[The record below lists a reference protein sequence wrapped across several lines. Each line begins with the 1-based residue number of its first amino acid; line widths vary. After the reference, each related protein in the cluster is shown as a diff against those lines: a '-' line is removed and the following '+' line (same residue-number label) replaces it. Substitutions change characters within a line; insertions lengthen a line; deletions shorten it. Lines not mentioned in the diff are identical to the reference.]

1 MFFNTLF
8 CRIKEKAT
16 AANDVTVWDA
26 VLREWESTRVPC
38 WIVGD
43 VRDDLH
49 AVLSLDLLFTN
60 IVLMALQDVQLD
72 AVEVGT
78 LLVAQS
84 ARIFLASHTLSG
96 KLKKLAHPEMFL
108 SQLNL

>member
-1 MFFNTLF
+1 MGDSFKFPLGQLLLSLQFMFDILT
-8 CRIKEKAT
+8 
-16 AANDVTVWDA
+16 
-26 VLREWESTRVPC
+26 
-38 WIVGD
+38 
-43 VRDDLH
+43 
-49 AVLSLDLLFTN
+49 LSLDLLFTN

-72 AVEVGT
+72 TVEVGT

-96 KLKKLAHPEMFL
+96 ELKKLAHPEIVL

>member
-1 MFFNTLF
+1 MFLHILKLDPAVVAPGLF
-8 CRIKEKAT
+8 R
-16 AANDVTVWDA
+16 
-26 VLREWESTRVPC
+26 
-38 WIVGD
+38 VGD
-43 VRDDLH
+43 SFKFPLGQLLLCLQGKFMFDIL
-49 AVLSLDLLFTN
+49 VLSLDLLFTN

-78 LLVAQS
+78 LLVAQA
-84 ARIFLASHTLSG
+84 ARILLTSHTLSG